1 MRRFAIG
8 LLLLVGVQACGP
20 GDGAGKPGEQPTP
33 PPENL
38 ASEAF
43 KVESGYAG
51 LPWGA
56 SRSEVEKKFPDA
68 KASAKNPDVL
78 VRAGKIADWPM
89 TEAFFFGER
98 GLDEVEIKIEPKRSP
113 QEAAAL
119 AISLDRKFRGTHET
133 SLADDHMYQL
143 AWFGEDTDVRLT
155 YDLRESMTWGP
166 VITYA
171 VRTAAR
177 PTAEPTASVS
187 TPSPGGS
194 PGKQLSSGIRNARK
208 SGLSLTS
215 ATAEPGRLTLIY
227 GDATKALELIVTSD
241 PKTGQ
246 LLGYVELPRSAKKGT
261 QRGAEAVIDNEL
273 KKSDVT
279 KIVFGGKAGFE
290 HLVTVWFGSRFV
302 TLDPKAPDLL
312 AGGSYAKPTD

>member
-1 MRRFAIG
+1 MRRSVIG
-8 LLLLVGVQACGP
+8 AFFLASLSACGP

-33 PPENL
+33 APENL
-38 ASEAF
+38 ASDAF
-43 KVESGYAG
+43 SVESGYAG

-56 SRSEVEKKFPDA
+56 SRSEVQKKIPDA
-68 KASAKNPDVL
+68 KPSAKNPDVL
-78 VRAGKIADWPM
+78 VRAGRIADWPM

-98 GLDEVEIKIEPKRSP
+98 GLDEVEVKIEPKRSP

-143 AWFGEDTDVRLT
+143 AWFGGDTDVRLT

-177 PTAEPTASVS
+177 ATPAVTAGAG
-187 TPSPGGS
+187 TPVAGGS
-194 PGKQLSSGIRNARK
+194 PGKQLSAGIRNARK
-208 SGLSLTS
+208 AGLSLTS
-215 ATAEPGRLTLIY
+215 ASSEPGRLTLIY
-227 GDATKALELIVTSD
+227 GDATKAFELIVTSD

-246 LLGYVELPRSAKKGT
+246 LLGYVELPRSPKKGT

-279 KIVFGGKAGFE
+279 KIVFGGKAGLE
-290 HLVTVWFGSRFV
+290 HLVTVWFGARFV
-302 TLDPKAPDLL
+302 TLDPKAGDLL
-312 AGGSYAKPTD
+312 AGGSYAKPTE